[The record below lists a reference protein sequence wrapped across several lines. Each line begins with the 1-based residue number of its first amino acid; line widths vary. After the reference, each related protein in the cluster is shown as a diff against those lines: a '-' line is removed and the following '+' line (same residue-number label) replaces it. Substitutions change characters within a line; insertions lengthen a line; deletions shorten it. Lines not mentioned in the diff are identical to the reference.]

1 MRERN
6 IENEILK
13 QNKIPGCDQLTRPE
27 EVKALSKYLKS
38 IRTTQENH
46 TSLEKDN
53 LELPGRTTGRIPE
66 INSLE
71 DHIEGLDGVRGIKS
85 LYKESSREPLSDNR
99 NSDSAEN
106 HGLYTEKTRENL
118 YDPRKT
124 ELEKHR
130 EDIVNKKNILEPTL
144 EDRREELTEE
154 PKELKS
160 LGTEKLNLEGV
171 RDVRNLYINTKENLK
186 VPEKDLELGKE
197 RESLID
203 NHNLELDLTR
213 IDLEGFKD
221 LSYKEQLEVDSKNEL
236 DTTRISLEK
245 TIETSELSSYR
256 EDLKETP
263 EELDELEDHREKLN
277 SGKDNLKELEDTKVK
292 LRNPV
297 DDAELSKTKVSLERT
312 IEDKELE
319 TYRENL
325 RKTPEE
331 LDELENHKE
340 SLRSGE
346 ELKSLPED
354 KITLGGTVKVL
365 EELGNTKI
373 DLEGTE
379 ESEISTLEDYR
390 ENLSVEDN
398 NSLEDTRVDLKGT
411 VEYEASELEDAR
423 INLTGTEESEPKS
436 LEDKRIDLEDTKE
449 SEPKALENE
458 RIDLENTEES
468 EISTLEDYREN
479 LSVED
484 NNSLEDTRIDLTG
497 TKEAEMSELE
507 DYLDDLENT
516 KDYEASELEDT
527 RIDLT
532 GTKEFEPKS
541 LEDKRIDLEDT
552 KESEPKALENE
563 RIDLENTEE
572 SEISTLEDYRENL
585 SVEDNNSLE
594 DTRIDLTGTKEAEM
608 SELEDYLDDLENT
621 KDYEASE
628 LEDTRIDLTGTKE
641 FEPKSLEDERINLEG
656 TKEYESSSLEDERI
670 DLKGTEEAEPE
681 SLEDFIDKL
690 EDTRDFELEDEKLEL
705 PETSGDGYEGYTP
718 LGPEELDSLGGNINN
733 FYDSLLEVPE
743 IADAPRQSG
752 DYTPLGPEELDSL
765 GGDLG
770 NFYDSILEVPE
781 TDNENYLSPEEV
793 EKIIE
798 NPEQQYNYKDKLPE
812 VAKGNSA
819 PRVETEGSYNYLSPE
834 EVEKIIENPT
844 YFYNQQK
851 EIPDAQA
858 PDGQEIYKYSENPEL
873 SSEQVEGPP
882 MKLPKFGLESLN
894 LSNYLRWTAE
904 KAVGWTGV
912 HGEARQLLVNETLA
926 GLVVARDELEKVT
939 KSNRYRLPGNDG
951 GLLGDSVSGGVSGAL
966 DNLGDKL
973 GDAVNSIVGSKSV
986 DISNPLN
993 RPDENKFKYNG
1004 FEEANTRSTSSNA
1017 SNPIKSQSVF
1027 SYDEIELLSKITNEG
1042 AKKNS
1047 SSSFWKKAGS
1057 ALKDMALG
1065 SSGGERTYS
1074 FKNNYISGKGILI
1087 TLEELCG
1094 ISSDTDDTNTVEGLY
1109 NVLKSSPFITTP
1121 DKFTSTGYSNY
1132 NIQTLDTN
1140 AFWEIALEPYAG
1152 PENGDLNYLPGIHEI
1167 NIRNIVMHGVNTAYN
1182 KWIPF
1187 TSFDLQKSK
1196 MTSKTLSLYD
1206 GEISYPVSMEFT
1218 NELRITIADDQYKS
1232 WRRYFEECAKAAIY
1246 NSEGHTSD
1254 YYILPPDEYSLTAID
1269 TNNVCIAMYK
1279 NICFRCRIYVM
1290 TPQYSTIQKFDL
1302 LLVMKDF
1309 SEEYTG
1315 DIGDGAGDLTVSFSI
1330 VGENPN
1336 EGKIPE
1342 VKVIQHKAPD
1352 NSSKT
1357 DYGSIVESGVN
1368 SVMKL
1373 IK

>member
-71 DHIEGLDGVRGIKS
+71 DYIEGLDGVRGIKS

-263 EELDELEDHREKLN
+263 EELDKLEDHREKLN

-312 IEDKELE
+312 VEDKELE

-423 INLTGTEESEPKS
+423 INLTGT
-436 LEDKRIDLEDTKE
+436 
-449 SEPKALENE
+449 
-458 RIDLENTEES
+458 
-468 EISTLEDYREN
+468 
-479 LSVED
+479 
-484 NNSLEDTRIDLTG
+484 
-497 TKEAEMSELE
+497 
-507 DYLDDLENT
+507 
-516 KDYEASELEDT
+516 
-527 RIDLT
+527 
-532 GTKEFEPKS
+532 KEF
-541 LEDKRIDLEDT
+541 
-552 KESEPKALENE
+552 EPKALENE

-951 GLLGDSVSGGVSGAL
+951 GLLGDLVSGGVSGAL

>member
-71 DHIEGLDGVRGIKS
+71 DYIEGLDGVRGIKS

-263 EELDELEDHREKLN
+263 EELDKLEDHREKLN

-312 IEDKELE
+312 VEDKELE

-436 LEDKRIDLEDTKE
+436 LED
-449 SEPKALENE
+449 E
-458 RIDLENTEES
+458 RINLE
-468 EISTLEDYREN
+468 
-479 LSVED
+479 
-484 NNSLEDTRIDLTG
+484 
-497 TKEAEMSELE
+497 
-507 DYLDDLENT
+507 
-516 KDYEASELEDT
+516 
-527 RIDLT
+527 
-532 GTKEFEPKS
+532 
-541 LEDKRIDLEDT
+541 
-552 KESEPKALENE
+552 
-563 RIDLENTEE
+563 
-572 SEISTLEDYRENL
+572 
-585 SVEDNNSLE
+585 
-594 DTRIDLTGTKEAEM
+594 GTKEAEM

-951 GLLGDSVSGGVSGAL
+951 GLLSDLVSGGVSGAL

>member
-71 DHIEGLDGVRGIKS
+71 DYIEGLDGVRGIKS

-312 IEDKELE
+312 VEDKELE

-373 DLEGTE
+373 DLEG
-379 ESEISTLEDYR
+379 
-390 ENLSVEDN
+390 
-398 NSLEDTRVDLKGT
+398 
-411 VEYEASELEDAR
+411 
-423 INLTGTEESEPKS
+423 
-436 LEDKRIDLEDTKE
+436 
-449 SEPKALENE
+449 
-458 RIDLENTEES
+458 
-468 EISTLEDYREN
+468 
-479 LSVED
+479 
-484 NNSLEDTRIDLTG
+484 
-497 TKEAEMSELE
+497 
-507 DYLDDLENT
+507 
-516 KDYEASELEDT
+516 
-527 RIDLT
+527 
-532 GTKEFEPKS
+532 
-541 LEDKRIDLEDT
+541 
-552 KESEPKALENE
+552 
-563 RIDLENTEE
+563 TEE

-798 NPEQQYNYKDKLPE
+798 NP
-812 VAKGNSA
+812 
-819 PRVETEGSYNYLSPE
+819 
-834 EVEKIIENPT
+834 T

-951 GLLGDSVSGGVSGAL
+951 GLSGDLVSGGVSGAL

>member
-71 DHIEGLDGVRGIKS
+71 DYIEGLDGVRGIKS

-263 EELDELEDHREKLN
+263 EELDKLEDHREKLN

-312 IEDKELE
+312 VEDKELE

-423 INLTGTEESEPKS
+423 INLTGTEESK
-436 LEDKRIDLEDTKE
+436 
-449 SEPKALENE
+449 
-458 RIDLENTEES
+458 
-468 EISTLEDYREN
+468 
-479 LSVED
+479 
-484 NNSLEDTRIDLTG
+484 
-497 TKEAEMSELE
+497 
-507 DYLDDLENT
+507 
-516 KDYEASELEDT
+516 
-527 RIDLT
+527 
-532 GTKEFEPKS
+532 PKS

-951 GLLGDSVSGGVSGAL
+951 GLLGDLVSGGVSGAL

-1269 TNNVCIAMYK
+1269 TNNVCIALYK

>member
-71 DHIEGLDGVRGIKS
+71 DYIEGLDGVRGIKS

-245 TIETSELSSYR
+245 TVETSELSSYR

-263 EELDELEDHREKLN
+263 EELDKLEDHREKLN

-312 IEDKELE
+312 VEDKELE

-423 INLTGTEESEPKS
+423 INLTGTEESK
-436 LEDKRIDLEDTKE
+436 
-449 SEPKALENE
+449 
-458 RIDLENTEES
+458 
-468 EISTLEDYREN
+468 
-479 LSVED
+479 
-484 NNSLEDTRIDLTG
+484 
-497 TKEAEMSELE
+497 
-507 DYLDDLENT
+507 
-516 KDYEASELEDT
+516 
-527 RIDLT
+527 
-532 GTKEFEPKS
+532 PKS

-834 EVEKIIENPT
+834 EVEKIIGNPT

-951 GLLGDSVSGGVSGAL
+951 GLLGDLVSGGVSGAL

-1315 DIGDGAGDLTVSFSI
+1315 DIGDGAGDLMVSFSI

>member
-71 DHIEGLDGVRGIKS
+71 DYIEGLDGVRGIKS

-263 EELDELEDHREKLN
+263 EELDKLEDHREKLN

-312 IEDKELE
+312 VEDKELE

-423 INLTGTEESEPKS
+423 INLTGTEESKPKS

-497 TKEAEMSELE
+497 TKEAEMSE
-507 DYLDDLENT
+507 
-516 KDYEASELEDT
+516 
-527 RIDLT
+527 
-532 GTKEFEPKS
+532 
-541 LEDKRIDLEDT
+541 
-552 KESEPKALENE
+552 
-563 RIDLENTEE
+563 
-572 SEISTLEDYRENL
+572 LEDYRENL

-851 EIPDAQA
+851 EIPETDNENYLSPEEVEKIIENPTYFYNQQKEIPDAQA

-951 GLLGDSVSGGVSGAL
+951 GLLGDLVSGGVSGAL

>member
-71 DHIEGLDGVRGIKS
+71 DYIEGLDGVRGIKS

-263 EELDELEDHREKLN
+263 EELDELE
-277 SGKDNLKELEDTKVK
+277 
-292 LRNPV
+292 
-297 DDAELSKTKVSLERT
+297 
-312 IEDKELE
+312 
-319 TYRENL
+319 
-325 RKTPEE
+325 
-331 LDELENHKE
+331 NHKE

-458 RIDLENTEES
+458 RIDLENTE
-468 EISTLEDYREN
+468 
-479 LSVED
+479 
-484 NNSLEDTRIDLTG
+484 
-497 TKEAEMSELE
+497 
-507 DYLDDLENT
+507 
-516 KDYEASELEDT
+516 
-527 RIDLT
+527 
-532 GTKEFEPKS
+532 
-541 LEDKRIDLEDT
+541 
-552 KESEPKALENE
+552 ESEPKALENE

-851 EIPDAQA
+851 EIPETDNENYLSPEEVEKIIENPTYFYNQQKEIPDAQA

-926 GLVVARDELEKVT
+926 GLVVARDELERVT

-951 GLLGDSVSGGVSGAL
+951 GLLGDLVSGGVSGAL

>member
-71 DHIEGLDGVRGIKS
+71 DYIEGLDGVRGIKS

-263 EELDELEDHREKLN
+263 EELDKLEDHREKLN

-312 IEDKELE
+312 VEDKELE

-436 LEDKRIDLEDTKE
+436 LEDERINLEGTKEYESSSLED
-449 SEPKALENE
+449 E
-458 RIDLENTEES
+458 RIDLKGTEE
-468 EISTLEDYREN
+468 
-479 LSVED
+479 
-484 NNSLEDTRIDLTG
+484 
-497 TKEAEMSELE
+497 A
-507 DYLDDLENT
+507 
-516 KDYEASELEDT
+516 
-527 RIDLT
+527 
-532 GTKEFEPKS
+532 
-541 LEDKRIDLEDT
+541 
-552 KESEPKALENE
+552 EPKALENE

-951 GLLGDSVSGGVSGAL
+951 GLLGDLVSGGVSGAL

>member
-263 EELDELEDHREKLN
+263 EELDKLEDHREKLN

-312 IEDKELE
+312 VEDKELE

-423 INLTGTEESEPKS
+423 INLTGTEES
-436 LEDKRIDLEDTKE
+436 
-449 SEPKALENE
+449 
-458 RIDLENTEES
+458 
-468 EISTLEDYREN
+468 
-479 LSVED
+479 
-484 NNSLEDTRIDLTG
+484 
-497 TKEAEMSELE
+497 
-507 DYLDDLENT
+507 
-516 KDYEASELEDT
+516 
-527 RIDLT
+527 
-532 GTKEFEPKS
+532 EPKS

-951 GLLGDSVSGGVSGAL
+951 GLLGDLVSGGVSGAL

>member
-71 DHIEGLDGVRGIKS
+71 DYIEGLDGVRGIKS

-312 IEDKELE
+312 VEDKELE

-541 LEDKRIDLEDT
+541 LED
-552 KESEPKALENE
+552 
-563 RIDLENTEE
+563 
-572 SEISTLEDYRENL
+572 
-585 SVEDNNSLE
+585 
-594 DTRIDLTGTKEAEM
+594 
-608 SELEDYLDDLENT
+608 
-621 KDYEASE
+621 
-628 LEDTRIDLTGTKE
+628 
-641 FEPKSLEDERINLEG
+641 ERINLEG
-656 TKEYESSSLEDERI
+656 TKEFEPKSLEDERI

-798 NPEQQYNYKDKLPE
+798 NPTYFYNQQKEIPE
-812 VAKGNSA
+812 TDN
-819 PRVETEGSYNYLSPE
+819 ENYLSPE

-951 GLLGDSVSGGVSGAL
+951 GLLGDLVSGGVSGAL

>member
-263 EELDELEDHREKLN
+263 EELDELEDHKEKLN

-312 IEDKELE
+312 VEDKELE

-423 INLTGTEESEPKS
+423 INLTGTEESK
-436 LEDKRIDLEDTKE
+436 
-449 SEPKALENE
+449 
-458 RIDLENTEES
+458 
-468 EISTLEDYREN
+468 
-479 LSVED
+479 
-484 NNSLEDTRIDLTG
+484 
-497 TKEAEMSELE
+497 
-507 DYLDDLENT
+507 
-516 KDYEASELEDT
+516 
-527 RIDLT
+527 
-532 GTKEFEPKS
+532 PKS

-951 GLLGDSVSGGVSGAL
+951 GLLGDLVSGGVSGAL

>member
-71 DHIEGLDGVRGIKS
+71 DYIEGLDGVRGIKS

-263 EELDELEDHREKLN
+263 EELDKLEDHREKLN

-312 IEDKELE
+312 VEDKELE

-423 INLTGTEESEPKS
+423 INLTGTEESK
-436 LEDKRIDLEDTKE
+436 
-449 SEPKALENE
+449 
-458 RIDLENTEES
+458 
-468 EISTLEDYREN
+468 
-479 LSVED
+479 
-484 NNSLEDTRIDLTG
+484 
-497 TKEAEMSELE
+497 
-507 DYLDDLENT
+507 
-516 KDYEASELEDT
+516 
-527 RIDLT
+527 
-532 GTKEFEPKS
+532 PKS

-951 GLLGDSVSGGVSGAL
+951 GLLGDLVSGGVSGAL

-1315 DIGDGAGDLTVSFSI
+1315 DIGDGAGDLMVSFSI

>member
-312 IEDKELE
+312 VEDKELE

-423 INLTGTEESEPKS
+423 INLTGTEES
-436 LEDKRIDLEDTKE
+436 
-449 SEPKALENE
+449 
-458 RIDLENTEES
+458 
-468 EISTLEDYREN
+468 
-479 LSVED
+479 
-484 NNSLEDTRIDLTG
+484 
-497 TKEAEMSELE
+497 
-507 DYLDDLENT
+507 
-516 KDYEASELEDT
+516 
-527 RIDLT
+527 
-532 GTKEFEPKS
+532 EPKS

-951 GLLGDSVSGGVSGAL
+951 GLLGDLVSGGVSGAL

>member
-71 DHIEGLDGVRGIKS
+71 DYIEGLDGVRGIKS

-99 NSDSAEN
+99 NSESAEN

-263 EELDELEDHREKLN
+263 EELDKLEDHREKLN

-312 IEDKELE
+312 VEDKELE

-373 DLEGTE
+373 DLEG
-379 ESEISTLEDYR
+379 
-390 ENLSVEDN
+390 
-398 NSLEDTRVDLKGT
+398 
-411 VEYEASELEDAR
+411 
-423 INLTGTEESEPKS
+423 
-436 LEDKRIDLEDTKE
+436 
-449 SEPKALENE
+449 
-458 RIDLENTEES
+458 
-468 EISTLEDYREN
+468 
-479 LSVED
+479 
-484 NNSLEDTRIDLTG
+484 
-497 TKEAEMSELE
+497 
-507 DYLDDLENT
+507 
-516 KDYEASELEDT
+516 
-527 RIDLT
+527 
-532 GTKEFEPKS
+532 
-541 LEDKRIDLEDT
+541 
-552 KESEPKALENE
+552 
-563 RIDLENTEE
+563 TEE

-690 EDTRDFELEDEKLEL
+690 EDTRDFELEYEKLEL

-781 TDNENYLSPEEV
+781 TDNE
-793 EKIIE
+793 
-798 NPEQQYNYKDKLPE
+798 
-812 VAKGNSA
+812 
-819 PRVETEGSYNYLSPE
+819 NYLSPE

-951 GLLGDSVSGGVSGAL
+951 GLLGDLVSGGVSGAL

>member
-71 DHIEGLDGVRGIKS
+71 DYIEGLDGVRGIKS

-263 EELDELEDHREKLN
+263 EELDKLEDHREKLN

-423 INLTGTEESEPKS
+423 INLTGTEES
-436 LEDKRIDLEDTKE
+436 
-449 SEPKALENE
+449 
-458 RIDLENTEES
+458 
-468 EISTLEDYREN
+468 
-479 LSVED
+479 
-484 NNSLEDTRIDLTG
+484 
-497 TKEAEMSELE
+497 
-507 DYLDDLENT
+507 
-516 KDYEASELEDT
+516 
-527 RIDLT
+527 
-532 GTKEFEPKS
+532 EPKS

-951 GLLGDSVSGGVSGAL
+951 GLLGDLVSGGVSGAL

>member
-46 TSLEKDN
+46 TFLEKDN

-71 DHIEGLDGVRGIKS
+71 DHVEGLDGIRGVKN
-85 LYKESSREPLSDNR
+85 LYKESSRISLSD
-99 NSDSAEN
+99 DQGEKIPT
-106 HGLYTEKTRENL
+106 GLYTEKSRENL
-118 YDPRKT
+118 EDKRKISLENKREDLKNTLEDPK
-124 ELEKHR
+124 LEKHR
-130 EDIVNKKNILEPTL
+130 ENLDTDSSGIDELNK
-144 EDRREELTEE
+144 
-154 PKELKS
+154 
-160 LGTEKLNLEGV
+160 EKVNLEGV
-171 RDVRNLYINTKENLK
+171 RDVRNLYINTKEKLK
-186 VPEKDLELGKE
+186 VPEEDLKLGKE
-197 RESLID
+197 KESLID
-203 NHNLELDLTR
+203 NHNPELDLTR
-213 IDLEGFKD
+213 IDLEGFRD

-236 DTTRISLEK
+236 DTTRISLKK
-245 TIETSELSSYR
+245 TTENPELSNHK
-256 EDLKETP
+256 EDLKKTP
-263 EELDELEDHREKLN
+263 EELDKLGSYKESLGNIEDKLEELN
-277 SGKDNLKELEDTKVK
+277 GTKVK

-297 DDAELSKTKVSLERT
+297 SDIELSKTKVSLERT
-312 IEDKELE
+312 AEDKELE

-325 RKTPEE
+325 KKTPEE
-331 LDELENHKE
+331 LDKLENHKE

-346 ELKSLPED
+346 ELENLPKD
-354 KITLGGTVKVL
+354 KIALEGIAETL
-365 EELGNTKI
+365 EELGNTRI
-373 DLEGTE
+373 DLDGTE
-379 ESEISTLEDYR
+379 ESEIFTLEDYR

-398 NSLEDTRVDLKGT
+398 NSLEDERIDLGSTVD
-411 VEYEASELEDAR
+411 YETFELEDTR
-423 INLTGTEESEPKS
+423 ISLTGTEEFEPGS

-449 SEPKALENE
+449 SEPKALEDE
-458 RIDLENTEES
+458 RIDLNGTKES

-497 TKEAEMSELE
+497 TKEAEVSELE
-507 DYLDDLENT
+507 DYLDELDNT

-532 GTKEFEPKS
+532 GTKEAEPES

-552 KESEPKALENE
+552 EEYES
-563 RIDLENTEE
+563 
-572 SEISTLEDYRENL
+572 S
-585 SVEDNNSLE
+585 
-594 DTRIDLTGTKEAEM
+594 
-608 SELEDYLDDLENT
+608 
-621 KDYEASE
+621 
-628 LEDTRIDLTGTKE
+628 
-641 FEPKSLEDERINLEG
+641 FLEDERINLE
-656 TKEYESSSLEDERI
+656 S
-670 DLKGTEEAEPE
+670 TEEFEPG

-690 EDTRDFELEDEKLEL
+690 EDSRDTELEDEILEL
-705 PETSGDGYEGYTP
+705 PETSGDEYEGYNP
-718 LGPEELDSLGGNINN
+718 LGPDELDSLGGNINN

-743 IADAPRQSG
+743 TGDAPRQSG

-781 TDNENYLSPEEV
+781 DTEHIIEELNDDIK
-793 EKIIE
+793 EKI
-798 NPEQQYNYKDKLPE
+798 PEAQVDESQKDWKYLKELTEDDLYKETIRLLSEKEAGEWGKKMQSL
-812 VAKGNSA
+812 VSA
-819 PRVETEGSYNYLSPE
+819 Y
-834 EVEKIIENPT
+834 
-844 YFYNQQK
+844 
-851 EIPDAQA
+851 
-858 PDGQEIYKYSENPEL
+858 L
-873 SSEQVEGPP
+873 SSEAISPDRAEEYINKLGKEILIQQESSRVEGPS

-904 KAVGWTGV
+904 KTIGWTGV
-912 HGEARQLLVNETLA
+912 HGSARQLLLNETIA
-926 GLVVARDELEKVT
+926 ALVVARDELEKLS

-951 GLLGDSVSGGVSGAL
+951 GLLGDLVSGGVSGAL

-973 GDAVNSIVGSKSV
+973 GNAVNTIVGSKSV
-986 DISNPLN
+986 DISNPIN
-993 RPDENKFKYNG
+993 RPEKNEHRDG
-1004 FEEANTRSTSSNA
+1004 WEEGNIRPSG
-1017 SNPIKSQSVF
+1017 SNPFLPTQSHSEFSQK
-1027 SYDEIELLSKITNEG
+1027 EGNLLSKIT
-1042 AKKNS
+1042 KS
-1047 SSSFWKKAGS
+1047 SGSSGDSNKFWKKVGS
-1057 ALKDMALG
+1057 AAKDMLLG
-1065 SSGGERTYS
+1065 SSSGETTYK
-1074 FKNNYISGKGILI
+1074 FKSNYVSGKGINI

-1094 ISSDTDDTNTVEGLY
+1094 ISGTDDANTVEGLY

-1121 DKFTSTGYSNY
+1121 DKFTSTGYSDY
-1132 NIQTLDTN
+1132 RTQTLDTN
-1140 AFWEIALEPYAG
+1140 AYWEVVLEPYVG
-1152 PENGDLNYLPGIHEI
+1152 PENGNLNYLPGIHEI
-1167 NIRNIVMHGVNTAYN
+1167 NTRNIAQHGVNTAYN
-1182 KWIPF
+1182 RWIPYV
-1187 TSFDLQKSK
+1187 SFDLQKSK
-1196 MTSKTLSLYD
+1196 LTNKTLNLYD

-1218 NELRITIADDQYKS
+1218 NEFRLTIADDQYKS

-1246 NSEGHTSD
+1246 NSEGHDES
-1254 YYILPPDEYSLTAID
+1254 YYKEGGTEGVLGLTAID

-1336 EGKIPE
+1336 EGEIPK

>member
-71 DHIEGLDGVRGIKS
+71 DYIEGLDGVRGIKS

-203 NHNLELDLTR
+203 NHNLELDPTR

-263 EELDELEDHREKLN
+263 EELDKLEDHREKLN

-312 IEDKELE
+312 VEDKELE

-331 LDELENHKE
+331 LDELENYKE

-398 NSLEDTRVDLKGT
+398 NSLEDTRV
-411 VEYEASELEDAR
+411 
-423 INLTGTEESEPKS
+423 
-436 LEDKRIDLEDTKE
+436 
-449 SEPKALENE
+449 
-458 RIDLENTEES
+458 
-468 EISTLEDYREN
+468 
-479 LSVED
+479 
-484 NNSLEDTRIDLTG
+484 
-497 TKEAEMSELE
+497 
-507 DYLDDLENT
+507 
-516 KDYEASELEDT
+516 
-527 RIDLT
+527 
-532 GTKEFEPKS
+532 
-541 LEDKRIDLEDT
+541 DLEDT

-951 GLLGDSVSGGVSGAL
+951 GLLGDLVSGGVSGAL

>member
-71 DHIEGLDGVRGIKS
+71 DYIEGLDGVRGIKS

-263 EELDELEDHREKLN
+263 EELDKLEDHREKLN

-312 IEDKELE
+312 VEDKELE

-423 INLTGTEESEPKS
+423 INLTGTE
-436 LEDKRIDLEDTKE
+436 
-449 SEPKALENE
+449 
-458 RIDLENTEES
+458 
-468 EISTLEDYREN
+468 
-479 LSVED
+479 
-484 NNSLEDTRIDLTG
+484 
-497 TKEAEMSELE
+497 
-507 DYLDDLENT
+507 
-516 KDYEASELEDT
+516 
-527 RIDLT
+527 
-532 GTKEFEPKS
+532 
-541 LEDKRIDLEDT
+541 
-552 KESEPKALENE
+552 ESEPKALENE

-951 GLLGDSVSGGVSGAL
+951 GLLGDLVSGGVSGAL

>member
-38 IRTTQENH
+38 IRATQENH

-71 DHIEGLDGVRGIKS
+71 DYIEGLDGVRGIKS

-256 EDLKETP
+256 ENLRKTP
-263 EELDELEDHREKLN
+263 EELDKLEDHREKLN

-312 IEDKELE
+312 VEDKELE

-423 INLTGTEESEPKS
+423 INLTGTEES
-436 LEDKRIDLEDTKE
+436 
-449 SEPKALENE
+449 
-458 RIDLENTEES
+458 
-468 EISTLEDYREN
+468 
-479 LSVED
+479 
-484 NNSLEDTRIDLTG
+484 
-497 TKEAEMSELE
+497 
-507 DYLDDLENT
+507 
-516 KDYEASELEDT
+516 
-527 RIDLT
+527 
-532 GTKEFEPKS
+532 EPKS

-951 GLLGDSVSGGVSGAL
+951 GLLGDLVSGGVSGAL

>member
-71 DHIEGLDGVRGIKS
+71 DYIEGLDGVRGIKS

-263 EELDELEDHREKLN
+263 EELDKLEDHREKLN

-312 IEDKELE
+312 VEDKELE

-541 LEDKRIDLEDT
+541 LED
-552 KESEPKALENE
+552 
-563 RIDLENTEE
+563 
-572 SEISTLEDYRENL
+572 
-585 SVEDNNSLE
+585 
-594 DTRIDLTGTKEAEM
+594 
-608 SELEDYLDDLENT
+608 
-621 KDYEASE
+621 
-628 LEDTRIDLTGTKE
+628 
-641 FEPKSLEDERINLEG
+641 ERINLEG

-670 DLKGTEEAEPE
+670 DLKGTEEAVPE

-851 EIPDAQA
+851 EIPETDNENYLSPEEVEKIIENPTYFYNQQKEIPDAQA

-951 GLLGDSVSGGVSGAL
+951 GLLGDLVSGGVSGAL

>member
-71 DHIEGLDGVRGIKS
+71 DYIEGLDGVRGIKS

-263 EELDELEDHREKLN
+263 EELDKLEDHREKLN

-312 IEDKELE
+312 VEDKELE

-411 VEYEASELEDAR
+411 VE
-423 INLTGTEESEPKS
+423 
-436 LEDKRIDLEDTKE
+436 
-449 SEPKALENE
+449 
-458 RIDLENTEES
+458 
-468 EISTLEDYREN
+468 
-479 LSVED
+479 
-484 NNSLEDTRIDLTG
+484 
-497 TKEAEMSELE
+497 
-507 DYLDDLENT
+507 
-516 KDYEASELEDT
+516 YEASELEDT

-851 EIPDAQA
+851 EIPETDNENYLSPEEVEKIIENPTYFYNQQKEIPDAQA

-951 GLLGDSVSGGVSGAL
+951 GLLGDLVSGGVSGAL

>member
-263 EELDELEDHREKLN
+263 EELDELE
-277 SGKDNLKELEDTKVK
+277 
-292 LRNPV
+292 
-297 DDAELSKTKVSLERT
+297 
-312 IEDKELE
+312 
-319 TYRENL
+319 
-325 RKTPEE
+325 
-331 LDELENHKE
+331 NHKE

-423 INLTGTEESEPKS
+423 IDLTGTKEFEPKS
-436 LEDKRIDLEDTKE
+436 LEDERINLEGTKEYESSSLEDERIDLKGTEE
-449 SEPKALENE
+449 AEPKALENE

-507 DYLDDLENT
+507 DYLD
-516 KDYEASELEDT
+516 
-527 RIDLT
+527 
-532 GTKEFEPKS
+532 
-541 LEDKRIDLEDT
+541 
-552 KESEPKALENE
+552 
-563 RIDLENTEE
+563 DLENTEE

-951 GLLGDSVSGGVSGAL
+951 GLLGDLVSGGVSGAL

>member
-71 DHIEGLDGVRGIKS
+71 DYIEGLDGVRGIKS

-263 EELDELEDHREKLN
+263 EELDKLEDHREKLN

-312 IEDKELE
+312 VEDKELE

-423 INLTGTEESEPKS
+423 INLTGTEES
-436 LEDKRIDLEDTKE
+436 
-449 SEPKALENE
+449 
-458 RIDLENTEES
+458 
-468 EISTLEDYREN
+468 
-479 LSVED
+479 
-484 NNSLEDTRIDLTG
+484 
-497 TKEAEMSELE
+497 
-507 DYLDDLENT
+507 
-516 KDYEASELEDT
+516 
-527 RIDLT
+527 
-532 GTKEFEPKS
+532 EPKS

-951 GLLGDSVSGGVSGAL
+951 GLLGDLVSGGVSGAL

-1254 YYILPPDEYSLTAID
+1254 YYILPDEYSLTAID

>member
-71 DHIEGLDGVRGIKS
+71 DYIEGLDGVRGIKS

-263 EELDELEDHREKLN
+263 EELDKLEDHREKLN

-312 IEDKELE
+312 VEDKELE

-365 EELGNTKI
+365 EELGNIKI

-423 INLTGTEESEPKS
+423 INLTGTEES
-436 LEDKRIDLEDTKE
+436 
-449 SEPKALENE
+449 
-458 RIDLENTEES
+458 
-468 EISTLEDYREN
+468 
-479 LSVED
+479 
-484 NNSLEDTRIDLTG
+484 
-497 TKEAEMSELE
+497 
-507 DYLDDLENT
+507 
-516 KDYEASELEDT
+516 
-527 RIDLT
+527 
-532 GTKEFEPKS
+532 EPKS

-951 GLLGDSVSGGVSGAL
+951 GLLGDLVSGGVSGAL

>member
-71 DHIEGLDGVRGIKS
+71 DYIEGLDGVRGIKS

-124 ELEKHR
+124 ELEKRR

-186 VPEKDLELGKE
+186 VPEKDLELGKK

-312 IEDKELE
+312 VEDKELE

-497 TKEAEMSELE
+497 TKEAEM
-507 DYLDDLENT
+507 
-516 KDYEASELEDT
+516 
-527 RIDLT
+527 
-532 GTKEFEPKS
+532 
-541 LEDKRIDLEDT
+541 
-552 KESEPKALENE
+552 
-563 RIDLENTEE
+563 
-572 SEISTLEDYRENL
+572 STLEDYRENL

-951 GLLGDSVSGGVSGAL
+951 GLLGDLVSGGVSGAL

-1315 DIGDGAGDLTVSFSI
+1315 DIGDGAGDLMVSFSI

>member
-71 DHIEGLDGVRGIKS
+71 DYIEGLDGVRGIKS

-124 ELEKHR
+124 ELEKRR

-186 VPEKDLELGKE
+186 VPEKDLELGKK

-312 IEDKELE
+312 VEDKELE

-373 DLEGTE
+373 DLEG
-379 ESEISTLEDYR
+379 
-390 ENLSVEDN
+390 
-398 NSLEDTRVDLKGT
+398 
-411 VEYEASELEDAR
+411 
-423 INLTGTEESEPKS
+423 
-436 LEDKRIDLEDTKE
+436 
-449 SEPKALENE
+449 
-458 RIDLENTEES
+458 
-468 EISTLEDYREN
+468 
-479 LSVED
+479 
-484 NNSLEDTRIDLTG
+484 
-497 TKEAEMSELE
+497 
-507 DYLDDLENT
+507 
-516 KDYEASELEDT
+516 
-527 RIDLT
+527 
-532 GTKEFEPKS
+532 
-541 LEDKRIDLEDT
+541 
-552 KESEPKALENE
+552 
-563 RIDLENTEE
+563 TEE

-858 PDGQEIYKYSENPEL
+858 SDGQEIYKYSENPEL

-951 GLLGDSVSGGVSGAL
+951 GLLGDLVSGGVSGAL

-1315 DIGDGAGDLTVSFSI
+1315 DIGDGAGDLMVSFSI

>member
-38 IRTTQENH
+38 IRTTQENY

-71 DHIEGLDGVRGIKS
+71 DYIEGLDGVRGIKS
-85 LYKESSREPLSDNR
+85 LYKESSREPLSDNG

-312 IEDKELE
+312 VEDKELE
-319 TYRENL
+319 TYREDL
-325 RKTPEE
+325 KETPEE

-346 ELKSLPED
+346 ELKSLLED

-436 LEDKRIDLEDTKE
+436 LEDERINLEGTKEYESSSLED
-449 SEPKALENE
+449 E
-458 RIDLENTEES
+458 RIDLKGTEE
-468 EISTLEDYREN
+468 
-479 LSVED
+479 
-484 NNSLEDTRIDLTG
+484 
-497 TKEAEMSELE
+497 A
-507 DYLDDLENT
+507 
-516 KDYEASELEDT
+516 
-527 RIDLT
+527 
-532 GTKEFEPKS
+532 
-541 LEDKRIDLEDT
+541 
-552 KESEPKALENE
+552 EPKALENE

-718 LGPEELDSLGGNINN
+718 LGPEELDNLGGNINN

-851 EIPDAQA
+851 EIPETDNENYLSPEEVEKIIENPTYFYNQQKEIPDAQA

-951 GLLGDSVSGGVSGAL
+951 GLLGDLVSGGVSGAL

>member
-263 EELDELEDHREKLN
+263 EELDKLEDHREKLN

-312 IEDKELE
+312 VEDKELE

-449 SEPKALENE
+449 S
-458 RIDLENTEES
+458 
-468 EISTLEDYREN
+468 
-479 LSVED
+479 
-484 NNSLEDTRIDLTG
+484 
-497 TKEAEMSELE
+497 
-507 DYLDDLENT
+507 
-516 KDYEASELEDT
+516 
-527 RIDLT
+527 
-532 GTKEFEPKS
+532 EPKS

-851 EIPDAQA
+851 EIPETDNENYLSPEEVEKIIENPTYFYNQQKEIPDAQA

-951 GLLGDSVSGGVSGAL
+951 GLLGDLVSGGVSGAL

-1315 DIGDGAGDLTVSFSI
+1315 DIGDGAGDLMVSFSI

>member
-71 DHIEGLDGVRGIKS
+71 DYIEGLDGVRGIKS

-263 EELDELEDHREKLN
+263 EELDKLEDHREKLN

-312 IEDKELE
+312 VEDKELE

-423 INLTGTEESEPKS
+423 INLTGTEES
-436 LEDKRIDLEDTKE
+436 
-449 SEPKALENE
+449 
-458 RIDLENTEES
+458 
-468 EISTLEDYREN
+468 
-479 LSVED
+479 
-484 NNSLEDTRIDLTG
+484 
-497 TKEAEMSELE
+497 
-507 DYLDDLENT
+507 
-516 KDYEASELEDT
+516 
-527 RIDLT
+527 
-532 GTKEFEPKS
+532 EPKS

-798 NPEQQYNYKDKLPE
+798 NP
-812 VAKGNSA
+812 
-819 PRVETEGSYNYLSPE
+819 
-834 EVEKIIENPT
+834 T

-951 GLLGDSVSGGVSGAL
+951 GLLGDLVSGGVSGAL

>member
-71 DHIEGLDGVRGIKS
+71 DYIEGLDGVRGIKS

-154 PKELKS
+154 PKELKF

-263 EELDELEDHREKLN
+263 EELDKLEDHREKLN

-312 IEDKELE
+312 VEDKELE

-398 NSLEDTRVDLKGT
+398 NSLEDTKVDLKGT

-423 INLTGTEESEPKS
+423 INLTGTEES
-436 LEDKRIDLEDTKE
+436 
-449 SEPKALENE
+449 
-458 RIDLENTEES
+458 
-468 EISTLEDYREN
+468 
-479 LSVED
+479 
-484 NNSLEDTRIDLTG
+484 
-497 TKEAEMSELE
+497 
-507 DYLDDLENT
+507 
-516 KDYEASELEDT
+516 
-527 RIDLT
+527 
-532 GTKEFEPKS
+532 EPKS

-951 GLLGDSVSGGVSGAL
+951 GLLGDLVSGGVSGAL

>member
-71 DHIEGLDGVRGIKS
+71 DYIEGLDGVRGIKS

-312 IEDKELE
+312 VEDKELE

-423 INLTGTEESEPKS
+423 INLTGTEES
-436 LEDKRIDLEDTKE
+436 
-449 SEPKALENE
+449 
-458 RIDLENTEES
+458 
-468 EISTLEDYREN
+468 
-479 LSVED
+479 
-484 NNSLEDTRIDLTG
+484 
-497 TKEAEMSELE
+497 
-507 DYLDDLENT
+507 
-516 KDYEASELEDT
+516 
-527 RIDLT
+527 
-532 GTKEFEPKS
+532 EPKS

-858 PDGQEIYKYSENPEL
+858 PDGQEIYKYSENSEL

-951 GLLGDSVSGGVSGAL
+951 GLLGDLVSGGVSGAL

>member
-71 DHIEGLDGVRGIKS
+71 DYIEGLDGVRGIKS

-263 EELDELEDHREKLN
+263 EELDKLEDHREKLN

-312 IEDKELE
+312 VEDKELE

-423 INLTGTEESEPKS
+423 INLTGTEESKPKS

-532 GTKEFEPKS
+532 GT
-541 LEDKRIDLEDT
+541 R
-552 KESEPKALENE
+552 
-563 RIDLENTEE
+563 
-572 SEISTLEDYRENL
+572 
-585 SVEDNNSLE
+585 
-594 DTRIDLTGTKEAEM
+594 
-608 SELEDYLDDLENT
+608 
-621 KDYEASE
+621 
-628 LEDTRIDLTGTKE
+628 E

-951 GLLGDSVSGGVSGAL
+951 GLLGDLVSGGVSGAL

>member
-186 VPEKDLELGKE
+186 VPERDLELGKE

-221 LSYKEQLEVDSKNEL
+221 LSHKEQLEVDSKNEL

-263 EELDELEDHREKLN
+263 EELDKLEDHREKLN

-312 IEDKELE
+312 VEDKELE

-423 INLTGTEESEPKS
+423 INLTGTEES
-436 LEDKRIDLEDTKE
+436 
-449 SEPKALENE
+449 
-458 RIDLENTEES
+458 
-468 EISTLEDYREN
+468 
-479 LSVED
+479 
-484 NNSLEDTRIDLTG
+484 
-497 TKEAEMSELE
+497 
-507 DYLDDLENT
+507 
-516 KDYEASELEDT
+516 
-527 RIDLT
+527 
-532 GTKEFEPKS
+532 EPKS

-951 GLLGDSVSGGVSGAL
+951 GLLGDLVSGGVSGAL

>member
-263 EELDELEDHREKLN
+263 EELDKLEDHREKLN

-312 IEDKELE
+312 VEDKELE

-423 INLTGTEESEPKS
+423 INLTGTEES
-436 LEDKRIDLEDTKE
+436 
-449 SEPKALENE
+449 
-458 RIDLENTEES
+458 
-468 EISTLEDYREN
+468 
-479 LSVED
+479 
-484 NNSLEDTRIDLTG
+484 
-497 TKEAEMSELE
+497 
-507 DYLDDLENT
+507 
-516 KDYEASELEDT
+516 
-527 RIDLT
+527 
-532 GTKEFEPKS
+532 EPKS

-781 TDNENYLSPEEV
+781 TDNENYLSLEEV

-951 GLLGDSVSGGVSGAL
+951 GLLGDLVSGGVSGAL

>member
-263 EELDELEDHREKLN
+263 EELDKLEDHREKLN

-423 INLTGTEESEPKS
+423 INLTGTKEFEPKS

-458 RIDLENTEES
+458 
-468 EISTLEDYREN
+468 
-479 LSVED
+479 
-484 NNSLEDTRIDLTG
+484 
-497 TKEAEMSELE
+497 
-507 DYLDDLENT
+507 
-516 KDYEASELEDT
+516 
-527 RIDLT
+527 
-532 GTKEFEPKS
+532 
-541 LEDKRIDLEDT
+541 RIDLEDT

-798 NPEQQYNYKDKLPE
+798 NP
-812 VAKGNSA
+812 
-819 PRVETEGSYNYLSPE
+819 
-834 EVEKIIENPT
+834 T

-951 GLLGDSVSGGVSGAL
+951 GLLGDLVSGGVSGAL

>member
-71 DHIEGLDGVRGIKS
+71 DYIEGLDGVRGIKS

-263 EELDELEDHREKLN
+263 EELDKLEDHREKLN

-312 IEDKELE
+312 VEDKELE

-436 LEDKRIDLEDTKE
+436 LED
-449 SEPKALENE
+449 
-458 RIDLENTEES
+458 
-468 EISTLEDYREN
+468 
-479 LSVED
+479 
-484 NNSLEDTRIDLTG
+484 
-497 TKEAEMSELE
+497 
-507 DYLDDLENT
+507 
-516 KDYEASELEDT
+516 
-527 RIDLT
+527 
-532 GTKEFEPKS
+532 
-541 LEDKRIDLEDT
+541 
-552 KESEPKALENE
+552 E

-812 VAKGNSA
+812 VAKGNSV

-951 GLLGDSVSGGVSGAL
+951 GLLGDLVSGGVSGAL

>member
-71 DHIEGLDGVRGIKS
+71 DYIEGLDGVRGIKS

-436 LEDKRIDLEDTKE
+436 LEDKRIDLED
-449 SEPKALENE
+449 
-458 RIDLENTEES
+458 I
-468 EISTLEDYREN
+468 
-479 LSVED
+479 
-484 NNSLEDTRIDLTG
+484 
-497 TKEAEMSELE
+497 
-507 DYLDDLENT
+507 
-516 KDYEASELEDT
+516 
-527 RIDLT
+527 
-532 GTKEFEPKS
+532 
-541 LEDKRIDLEDT
+541 

-851 EIPDAQA
+851 EIPETDNENYLSPEEVEKIIENPTYFYNQQKEIPDAQA

-951 GLLGDSVSGGVSGAL
+951 GLLGDLVSGGVSGAL

>member
-71 DHIEGLDGVRGIKS
+71 DYIEGLDGVRGIKS

-124 ELEKHR
+124 ELEKRR

-263 EELDELEDHREKLN
+263 EELDKLEDHREKLN

-312 IEDKELE
+312 VEDKELE

-423 INLTGTEESEPKS
+423 INLTGTEES
-436 LEDKRIDLEDTKE
+436 
-449 SEPKALENE
+449 
-458 RIDLENTEES
+458 
-468 EISTLEDYREN
+468 
-479 LSVED
+479 
-484 NNSLEDTRIDLTG
+484 
-497 TKEAEMSELE
+497 
-507 DYLDDLENT
+507 
-516 KDYEASELEDT
+516 
-527 RIDLT
+527 
-532 GTKEFEPKS
+532 EPKS

-951 GLLGDSVSGGVSGAL
+951 GLLGDLVSGGVSGAL